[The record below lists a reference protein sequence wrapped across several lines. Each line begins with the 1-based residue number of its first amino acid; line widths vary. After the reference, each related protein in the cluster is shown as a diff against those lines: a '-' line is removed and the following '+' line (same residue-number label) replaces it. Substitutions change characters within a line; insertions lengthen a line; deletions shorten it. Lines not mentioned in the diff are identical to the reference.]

1 MPIIGGREEV
11 KGRKQEKEGILLQQ
25 NAAGWMTDVEGVVE
39 LEKKQNWKQT
49 WHCFAASR
57 VKIRASKNYQ

>member
-39 LEKKQNWKQT
+39 LEK
-49 WHCFAASR
+49 
-57 VKIRASKNYQ
+57 SKTENKPDFVLQPPG